1 MPLFLKEKELKLAG
15 EMNNVTAING
25 EAWMYQSFHVCGGE
39 GTARRRRGGGGG
51 VDSGPALYAP
61 FQLLHR
67 LQKRRNDFR
76 MEISPHG
83 PRRLA

>member
-1 MPLFLKEKELKLAG
+1 MSLPL
-15 EMNNVTAING
+15 T

-39 GTARRRRGGGGG
+39 GTTRRRRGGGGG

-76 MEISPHG
+76 MEISLHG